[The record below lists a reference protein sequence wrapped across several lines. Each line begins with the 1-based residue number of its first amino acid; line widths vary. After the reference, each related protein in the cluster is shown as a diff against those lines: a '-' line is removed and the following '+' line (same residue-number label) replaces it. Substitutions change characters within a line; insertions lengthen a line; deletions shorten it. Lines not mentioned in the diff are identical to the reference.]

1 MSRDAVS
8 QKSTGRL
15 FILSAPSG
23 AGKTTLLR
31 AVLGRFSDLCYSIS
45 HTTRPPR
52 PGEEHGVDYFFIDKE
67 TFEAGIKNG
76 EWLEWAKVH
85 GHLYGT
91 SAAFIDETL
100 GAGKDVLLDIDVQ
113 GAKNIRRRYPD
124 CVTIFILPPSME
136 ELERR
141 LRKRGAASETDIQ
154 TRLKNA
160 EWESAQKDF
169 FRFQIVND
177 DLERAKEALISLVER
192 HRSPATAGS

>member
-1 MSRDAVS
+1 MRRDAVS
-8 QKSTGRL
+8 HKSTGRL

-23 AGKTTLLR
+23 AGKTTMLR
-31 AVLGRFSDLCYSIS
+31 AVLDRFSNLCYSIS

-52 PGEEHGVDYFFIDKE
+52 PGEEHGVDYFFVDKE

-113 GAKNIRRRYPD
+113 GAKSVLRGYPD

-160 EWESAQKDF
+160 KWETAQKDF

-177 DLERAKEALISLVER
+177 DLERAKEALISLIDR
-192 HRSPATAGS
+192 HRSPAPNVL

>member
-192 HRSPATAGS
+192 HRSPARAGS